1 MRRAR
6 LFIGLVVALHV
17 FFFVLMLMG
26 VEPFQTF
33 FYLFAWW
40 TFLPI
45 IGAINAQRGGNS
57 LILGASQQLGWAGLF
72 VPRYD

>member
-6 LFIGLVVALHV
+6 LYIGLGAALHV

-26 VEPFQTF
+26 VEPFHTF

-40 TFLPI
+40 TFIPV
-45 IGAINAQRGGNS
+45 IGVINAQRADNS
-57 LILGASQQLGWAGLF
+57 LIFGASQQLAWVTG
-72 VPRYD
+72 

>member
-1 MRRAR
+1 MQRAP
-6 LFIGLVVALHV
+6 LFIGLGIALHV
-17 FFFVLMLMG
+17 IFFVLMLMG

-40 TFLPI
+40 TFIPV

-57 LILGASQQLGWAGLF
+57 LIFGASQQLA
-72 VPRYD
+72 